1 MGDYYNGYLTQIF
14 KDFTMQTTPAITPVV
29 LLILDGFGH
38 NEDVADNA
46 IAQART
52 PNLDALKLAYPHT
65 LINASEHHVGLPG
78 GQMGNSEV
86 GHLNMGAGRIV
97 FQDFERINNSIAS
110 GEFFKNKAL
119 LQALQNLKAN
129 NKALHIFGLLSD
141 GGVHS
146 HIDHI
151 LTMLEMAASQGLQ
164 RVFVHAFLDGRDT
177 PPISAAPY
185 IAALEDKISA
195 LGVGKIAS
203 ISGRFY
209 SMDRDKRWERV
220 APAYH
225 MIVNGSSEFTEATAS
240 EALHKA
246 YTRKES
252 DEFVKCTMIKTPLEA
267 ATRLEDGD
275 AVVYMNFR
283 SDRARQLTD
292 AILNEHFDGFERER
306 VPQLSGYFTLTQ
318 FDQKQ
323 KKATPIFAATS
334 VPNTFGEYI
343 QNLGLTQL
351 RIAETEKYPHV
362 TFFFNGGDETVFKGE
377 DRIMVPSPKVAT
389 YDLQPEMSAFEL
401 TDQLVDA
408 IKSKKYNAIICN
420 YANCDMVGHTGNI
433 QAAIKAVETLDDCV
447 GRVVAAA
454 QTTGAE
460 VIITADHGNAEK
472 MHDHDNNQLHTQ
484 HTTNLVP
491 FIYVGRKA
499 TITKT
504 SANIGALS
512 DVAPTLLT
520 MMGVPQPNEMTGKS
534 LLSFGN
540 SKL

>member
-1 MGDYYNGYLTQIF
+1 MRFYQPAIIMDISHKFF
-14 KDFTMQTTPAITPVV
+14 KDFTMLITPVITPVV

-38 NEDVADNA
+38 NEDAADNA

-52 PNLDALKLAYPHT
+52 PNLDALKLACPHT
-65 LINASEHHVGLPG
+65 LINASEHYVGLPD

-151 LTMLEMAASQGLQ
+151 LTMLEMAANQGLQ
-164 RVFVHAFLDGRDT
+164 RVLVHAFLDGRDT
-177 PPISAAPY
+177 PPISAVPY
-185 IAALEDKISA
+185 IVALEDKIKA

-220 APAYH
+220 APAYN
-225 MIVNGSSEFTEATAS
+225 MIVNGVGEFTEATAS
-240 EALHKA
+240 EALHNA
-246 YTRKES
+246 YARKES
-252 DEFVKCTMIKTPLEA
+252 DEFVKCTVIKNSSEA

-275 AVVYMNFR
+275 SVVYMNFR

-292 AILNEHFDGFERER
+292 AILNEHFDGFLRER

-401 TDQLVDA
+401 TDQLVEA

-420 YANCDMVGHTGNI
+420 YANCDMMGHTGNI

-460 VIITADHGNAEK
+460 VVITADHGNAEK
-472 MHDHDNNQLHTQ
+472 MHDHDNDQLHTQ

-499 TITKT
+499 KL
-504 SANIGALS
+504 ANSGALS
-512 DVAPTLLT
+512 DIAPTLLT
-520 MMGVPQPNEMTGKS
+520 MMGVPQPAEMTGKS
-534 LLSFGN
+534 LITIN
-540 SKL
+540 A

>member
-1 MGDYYNGYLTQIF
+1 MHSAPTV
-14 KDFTMQTTPAITPVV
+14 TPVI

-38 NEDVADNA
+38 NDDDADNA
-46 IAQART
+46 IAQANT
-52 PNLDALKLAYPHT
+52 PNLDALKKAYPHT
-65 LINASEHHVGLPG
+65 LINASEHYVGLPD

-110 GEFFKNKAL
+110 GEFFKHAGLVK
-119 LQALQNLKAN
+119 ALQNLKAN

-151 LTMLEMAASQGLQ
+151 LSMLEMAAQQGLQ

-177 PPISAAPY
+177 PPISAVPY
-185 IAALEDKISA
+185 IAKLQDKMKA

-203 ISGRFY
+203 VSGRFY

-220 APAYH
+220 APAYN
-225 MIVNGSSEFTEATAS
+225 MIVNGVGEFIEATAS
-240 EALHKA
+240 EALHNA
-246 YTRKES
+246 YARKES
-252 DEFVKCTMIKTPLEA
+252 DEFVKCTVIKAPLEA
-267 ATRLEDGD
+267 APRLEDGD

-292 AILNEHFDGFERER
+292 AILNEKFDGFTRSR
-306 VPQLSGYFTLTQ
+306 VPQLSAYFTLTQ
-318 FDQKQ
+318 HDQKQ
-323 KKATPIFAATS
+323 VKATPIFAATS
-334 VPNTFGEYI
+334 VPNTFGEYV

-362 TFFFNGGDETVFKGE
+362 TFFFNGGEETVFKGE

-389 YDLQPEMSAFEL
+389 YDLQPEMSAPEV
-401 TDQLVDA
+401 TDKLVEA

-420 YANCDMVGHTGNI
+420 YANGDMVGHTGNI
-433 QAAIKAVETLDDCV
+433 HAASRAIETLDICV
-447 GRVVAAA
+447 GRVVEAAKSV
-454 QTTGAE
+454 GAE
-460 VIITADHGNAEK
+460 VIITADHGNAEQ
-472 MHDHDNNQLHTQ
+472 MHDHENNQMHTQ

-491 FIYVGRKA
+491 FIYVGRKV
-499 TITKT
+499 TL
-504 SANIGALS
+504 ANTGALS
-512 DVAPTLLT
+512 DVAPTLLS
-520 MMGVPQPNEMTGKS
+520 MMGVPQPVEMTGKS
-534 LLSFGN
+534 LIKFDA
-540 SKL
+540 